1 MVMETDL
8 HFSRE
13 VRIQYMIYITN
24 MQIKSFLLGYIIMTF
39 DIRITLNLM
48 LIHSLA
54 IMYM

>member
-1 MVMETDL
+1 METDL